1 MKMLIINGLVYP
13 TVFPEDTIGDQEA
26 IEVTE
31 EDRALIYENWVSNHI
46 ARTKDGKDKK
56 IDAATKNEVRK
67 SLQKSPAMAAL
78 NKKVEAR
85 QAALAKR
92 GTPEADAA
100 LSA

>member
-1 MKMLIINGLVYP
+1 
-13 TVFPEDTIGDQEA
+13 
-26 IEVTE
+26 
-31 EDRALIYENWVSNHI
+31 
-46 ARTKDGKDKK
+46 
-56 IDAATKNEVRK
+56 VRK